1 VLPFTKILVISFV
14 FIAISLVVSCG
25 TVRPTIELIA
35 SKNGV
40 GSLEINMTNEL
51 KKAEFILDSYVEF
64 KGRSA
69 VQRIEIDAIPAG
81 DHYLRINTGSWDTL
95 MRIHVVPRTVNTVII
110 NTP

>member
-1 VLPFTKILVISFV
+1 
-14 FIAISLVVSCG
+14 
-25 TVRPTIELIA
+25 
-35 SKNGV
+35 
-40 GSLEINMTNEL
+40 MTNKL

-64 KGRSA
+64 KGHGG

-81 DHYLRINTGSWDTL
+81 DHYLRTNTGSWDTL